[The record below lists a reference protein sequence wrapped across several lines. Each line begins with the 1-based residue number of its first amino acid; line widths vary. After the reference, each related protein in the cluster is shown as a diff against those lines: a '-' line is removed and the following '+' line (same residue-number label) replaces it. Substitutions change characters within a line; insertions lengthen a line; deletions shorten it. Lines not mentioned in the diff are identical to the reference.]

1 MGNSQG
7 KLSSPDYP
15 VNLNQFR
22 LLRVVGK
29 GAFGKVRIVERKDT
43 GLTFALKYIRKDE
56 VVRSESVRNI
66 IRERRMLEHLNHPFL
81 CNLRYSFQDMEYIYI
96 VVDLMNGGDLRF
108 HISRK
113 CFTEEAIRFW
123 MAELACALHYIH
135 GQGIVHRDVKPDNI
149 LLDSEGH
156 VHLAD
161 FNVASDF
168 KPSKPLTSRS
178 GTMAYLA
185 PEVFQGGGYLS
196 NVDWWSLGVTF
207 YECIYS
213 KRPFDGRSHNS
224 LSEAIMRTQ
233 PKYYVTNPAVTVPCL
248 HALSALLEKDPTKRI
263 GAMNFESFTTHAF
276 FAPIDFDALERKEI
290 EPVFVPSS
298 DKTNFDATYDLEEL
312 LLEEAPLEARARRQ
326 KPRAELKDDATAKE
340 IREDELHRI
349 IETMFEPFDYTTMN
363 YETTAAAAIAAS
375 ANPEDCLNLTTS
387 PSQRRRHRHT
397 NSQGR
402 SGSSSPSVRTD
413 RSTRTDKSTRTEK
426 SYRSTASDTHGQNN
440 VPVDSVNP
448 GSPSSDRGGALSRS
462 PPTQPPPGPPSLPSQ
477 RHANRSHTITS
488 TNQGVPQFSPP
499 PPSPAQPPQPQ
510 PRGATRNR
518 SKSGGVQMV
527 LEETGSWSGLAD
539 QTTNGDA
546 LPNNVNGN
554 NLPNGNGSTTG
565 AHGNSSGG
573 MFSFFSRKKG
583 RERSPKPSERGVL
596 GKEGARV
603 VISG

>member
-1 MGNSQG
+1 
-7 KLSSPDYP
+7 
-15 VNLNQFR
+15 
-22 LLRVVGK
+22 
-29 GAFGKVRIVERKDT
+29 
-43 GLTFALKYIRKDE
+43 
-56 VVRSESVRNI
+56 
-66 IRERRMLEHLNHPFL
+66 MLEHLNHPFL

-213 KRPFDGRSHNS
+213 KRPFEGRSHNS
-224 LSEAIMRTQ
+224 LSEAIMRNQ

-263 GAMNFESFTTHAF
+263 GAMSFESFTSHPF
-276 FAPIDFDALERKEI
+276 FAPIDFRALQNKEI

-387 PSQRRRHRHT
+387 PSHRRRHRN

-402 SGSSSPSVRTD
+402 SESSSPSVRTD
-413 RSTRTDKSTRTEK
+413 QSTRTDKSTRTEK
-426 SYRSTASDTHGQNN
+426 SCRSNGSDHFHGQSNAQT
-440 VPVDSVNP
+440 DSVNP

-462 PPTQPPPGPPSLPSQ
+462 PPSQYSPAAASLQSQ

-488 TNQGVPQFSPP
+488 TSQGIPQLSPP
-499 PPSPAQPPQPQ
+499 PLPPAQLPQPQPQ

-539 QTTNGDA
+539 QTSNGDT
-546 LPNNVNGN
+546 LPHNNINDNG
-554 NLPNGNGSTTG
+554 LPNGSGSAATGPGST
-565 AHGNSSGG
+565 SGG

>member
-81 CNLRYSFQDMEYIYI
+81 CNLRYSFQDMEYIYL

-113 CFTEEAIRFW
+113 CFTEEAVRFW
-123 MAELACALHYIH
+123 MSELACALHYIH

-185 PEVFQGGGYLS
+185 PEVFQGGGYIS

-207 YECIYS
+207 YECIYN
-213 KRPFDGRSHNS
+213 KRPFEGRSHNA
-224 LSEAIMRTQ
+224 LSEAIMRSQ
-233 PKYYVTNPAVTVPCL
+233 PKYFVTNPAVTVPCL
-248 HALSALLEKDPTKRI
+248 HALSALLEKDPAKRI
-263 GAMNFESFTTHAF
+263 GAMSFESFQFHPF
-276 FAPIDFDALERKEI
+276 FAEIDFEALQNKEI

-340 IREDELHRI
+340 IREEELHRI

-375 ANPEDCLNLTTS
+375 GNPEDCLTLTTS
-387 PSQRRRHRHT
+387 PSHRRRRRNHD
-397 NSQGR
+397 SQGQ
-402 SGSSSPSVRTD
+402 SDSSSRTD
-413 RSTRTDKSTRTEK
+413 RSIRTDKSIRTEK
-426 SYRSTASDTHGQNN
+426 SYKSNTSDHIHAHGNLQN
-440 VPVDSVNP
+440 DSVNP

-462 PPTQPPPGPPSLPSQ
+462 PPTQNPPAPPSLPSQ
-477 RHANRSHTITS
+477 RHANRSHTINS
-488 TNQGVPQFSPP
+488 TTQGHPQYPP
-499 PPSPAQPPQPQ
+499 PPPPAAPTSQPQ
-510 PRGATRNR
+510 ARGATRNR

-539 QTTNGDA
+539 QTPTGDA
-546 LPNNVNGN
+546 LANCSGMG
-554 NLPNGNGSTTG
+554 GNGLQNSGTAAGGPGTG
-565 AHGNSSGG
+565 TGG
-573 MFSFFSRKKG
+573 MFSFLSRKKG